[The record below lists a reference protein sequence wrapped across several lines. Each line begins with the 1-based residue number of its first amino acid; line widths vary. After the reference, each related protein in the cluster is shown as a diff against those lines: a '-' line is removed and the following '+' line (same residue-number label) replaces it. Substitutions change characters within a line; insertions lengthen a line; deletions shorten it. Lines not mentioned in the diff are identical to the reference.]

1 MSLTHPSPFAWKS
14 NPPMPELA
22 GFLRELSAKSP
33 PKPMKAGAVHQPP
46 AFRKP
51 SRLKVARPKTKAQIL
66 RELLSEHGP
75 LTSIELAA
83 LSMLPAKQVPAY
95 LKWDMGGGRIACDRS
110 TVPCRYA
117 LVEVAA

>member
-1 MSLTHPSPFAWKS
+1 MSLTHPNPFEWRT
-14 NPPMPELA
+14 NPPSPELA
-22 GFLRELSAKSP
+22 DWKREMAAKSP
-33 PKPMKAGAVHQPP
+33 PKPIKAGVVHQPP

-75 LTSIELAA
+75 LTSNELSA
-83 LSMLPAKQVPAY
+83 LSMIKSKSVPAY
-95 LKWDMGGGRIACDRS
+95 LKWDMDAGRIFADRS

-117 LVEVAA
+117 LVEVVA